1 MLYANIPLSGKTA
14 AARISSVFTGI
25 AFCHKQVSFINII
38 RKENK
43 KKKTSNTK
51 KKKETPGN
59 GTYFWRH
66 DTAAGE
72 DEGLMAGRFGDFTV
86 WAGVKWSG
94 GHSKA
99 ALRLSVLYYS

>member
-1 MLYANIPLSGKTA
+1 MLYANIPFSGKTA
-14 AARISSVFTGI
+14 AARVSSVFTGI
-25 AFCHKQVSFINII
+25 AFCHKQVFFINII
-38 RKENK
+38 RKENEKKYRTPK
-43 KKKTSNTK
+43 KK
-51 KKKETPGN
+51 TPGN